1 MVCAIKLKN
10 YIFPACAKLYAYWIV
25 TNYREAYK
33 MYACNGILF
42 NHESPRRG
50 ENFVTRKITRSVA
63 KIAIGSLDCIQLGN
77 LDSKRDWGHAKD
89 YVEVKYLFLI
99 FFIVIYICV
108 IKCIL
113 FKAMWL
119 MLQQNEPQDFVI
131 ATGEMHSIR
140 EFVEKA
146 FKHIGK
152 TIIWEGKG
160 LNEVGK
166 EESTDIV
173 RVKVN
178 AKYFR
183 PTEVVSIL
191 FS

>member
-1 MVCAIKLKN
+1 
-10 YIFPACAKLYAYWIV
+10 
-25 TNYREAYK
+25 
-33 MYACNGILF
+33 
-42 NHESPRRG
+42 
-50 ENFVTRKITRSVA
+50 
-63 KIAIGSLDCIQLGN
+63 
-77 LDSKRDWGHAKD
+77 
-89 YVEVKYLFLI
+89 
-99 FFIVIYICV
+99 
-108 IKCIL
+108 
-113 FKAMWL
+113 MWL
-119 MLQQNEPQDFVI
+119 MLQQNIPQDFVI

-166 EESTDIV
+166 EESTNVV

-183 PTEVVSIL
+183 PTEVVSKLFYHFNSIL
-191 FS
+191 LCSTSHIYFN